1 MATTTRPV
9 MVDAKSTPTEPR
21 YDLGAQVLHWL
32 VFALVFVQFLIG
44 WTMPEI
50 RRDVPQQELIDWHLS
65 VGAMLMFV
73 VALRLGWRIGHPA
86 PLVTGMKAWERNLAK
101 LAHGLL
107 YLLLLV
113 IPVLGWVA
121 AGYFG
126 YKVRLFDLFALPS
139 LADGTMEWAR
149 EVGDVHAVLTN
160 VLIGVVGLH
169 VAGALYH
176 YFILRDRVM
185 QRMLPGV

>member
-1 MATTTRPV
+1 MPESTQPMSMGESVT
-9 MVDAKSTPTEPR
+9 MVEPR
-21 YDLGAQVLHWL
+21 YDALGRALHWVVFGL
-32 VFALVFVQFLIG
+32 VFIQFLVG

-50 RRDVPQQELIDWHLS
+50 ERDTTQQGLVDWHLS
-65 VGAMLMFV
+65 IGTVLMIV
-73 VALRLGWRIGHPA
+73 VAVRLLWRVTHPM
-86 PLVTGMKAWERNLAK
+86 PLATTMKVWERNLAK
-101 LAHGLL
+101 LAHGVL
-107 YLLLLV
+107 YLLLIV

-126 YKVRLFDLFALPS
+126 YQVQLFGLFALPA
-139 LADGTMEWAR
+139 LADNTMEWAR

-176 YFILRDRVM
+176 YFVLRDRVM
-185 QRMLPGV
+185 QRMLPAE